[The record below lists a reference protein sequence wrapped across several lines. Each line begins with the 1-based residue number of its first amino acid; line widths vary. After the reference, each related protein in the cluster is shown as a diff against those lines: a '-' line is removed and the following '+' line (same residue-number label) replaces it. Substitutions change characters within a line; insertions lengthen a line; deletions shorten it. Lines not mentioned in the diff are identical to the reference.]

1 MNKVSEC
8 YIAFGGNLS
17 NPEQTFR
24 EAVTVLKE
32 QGVMVN
38 QMSSL
43 WQSPAW
49 PPSSQ
54 QPDYINAVGRASFLG
69 VADELLQILHRV
81 EARFGRMRSVINAAR
96 VLDLDLLSF
105 GDFVLDRADIQVPHP
120 RMMDRGFVLLP
131 LSELSPDWKHP
142 KTGEVVWDA
151 IAKLPSCAVQSLKRL
166 KSFDLE

>member
-1 MNKVSEC
+1 
-8 YIAFGGNLS
+8 LS

-69 VADELLQILHRV
+69 VADELLQTLHGV

-120 RMMDRGFVLLP
+120 RMMDRLFNRSSASNRLIWNN
-131 LSELSPDWKHP
+131 SPFHESLIRFLDCYRVIRIASW
-142 KTGEVVWDA
+142 
-151 IAKLPSCAVQSLKRL
+151 AKLP
-166 KSFDLE
+166 